1 MSPLNEND
9 VERILC
15 RLQLV
20 AEQAPEHLR
29 PKRRQIVRG
38 MRAALDAVAEG
49 LSFDDLR
56 DALVAEVMNAPLRPI
71 AVSPTVVDIPDG
83 ATDLQR
89 QILEG
94 YNAGITTATMA
105 GRLGCPREYVIE
117 TVQRAFTTAQ
127 ATSDGQQ

>member
-1 MSPLNEND
+1 MTVLSED
-9 VERILC
+9 AVERLLS
-15 RLQLV
+15 RLQQV
-20 AEQAPEHLR
+20 AEQAPVELR
-29 PKRRQIVRG
+29 PRRRQVVRG
-38 MRAALDAVAEG
+38 IRAALDAVAEG

-71 AVSPTVVDIPDG
+71 AVSPTVVGIPDG

-94 YNAGITTATMA
+94 YNAGMTTATMA

-127 ATSDGQQ
+127 ATSDDR

>member
-1 MSPLNEND
+1 MTELSED
-9 VERILC
+9 AVERLLS
-15 RLQLV
+15 RLQQV
-20 AEQAPEHLR
+20 AEQAPVELR
-29 PKRRQIVRG
+29 PRRRQVVRG
-38 MRAALDAVAEG
+38 IRAALDAVAEG

-56 DALVAEVMNAPLRPI
+56 NALVAEVMNAPLRPI

-94 YNAGITTATMA
+94 YNAGMTTATMA

-127 ATSDGQQ
+127 ATSDDH